1 MLKKQYGAKNTEHWS
16 PMNQLGS
23 TVLKSQGV
31 PVVLE
36 HGLQHPGAVAVVLK
50 NRLWQKTQSVQLLI
64 EKTTYIIRY
73 FDTNYTQ

>member
-1 MLKKQYGAKNTEHWS
+1 
-16 PMNQLGS
+16 MNQLGS

-31 PVVLE
+31 SVVLE